1 MSSGYLGV
9 ELGTKSHH
17 LKKKKNKQTKM
28 SCMGKDPGAGDNKD
42 DKIEFNL
49 GACILCLGLH

>member
-1 MSSGYLGV
+1 
-9 ELGTKSHH
+9 
-17 LKKKKNKQTKM
+17 
-28 SCMGKDPGAGDNKD
+28 MGKDPGAGDNKD

>member
-17 LKKKKNKQTKM
+17 LKKKKKQTKM
-28 SCMGKDPGAGDNKD
+28 FCMGKDPGAGDNKD
-42 DKIEFNL
+42 DEIEFNL